1 MATWKGWAS
10 GLVAWL
16 GMGLAAVG
24 ADEKVALQDLARAD
38 DQSKVLVTLK
48 AEGLYRPG
56 PPPGSTSTE
65 SSKPLKLNVQT
76 RLEFVER
83 VLTTEDGKPTG
94 KAKRVARHVSQ
105 AAAAINGEIR
115 PTSAVLRPGVAL
127 LVAELK
133 GGSVTVHSPLGPL
146 TRSELEL
153 VQGAADPLT
162 LGSLLSDSP
171 VGTGDTWKVSD
182 DAARS
187 LSAYDTLIDNALT
200 AKVKS
205 IDSQT
210 ALIQL
215 DGNVRGSVL
224 GAEGKMLFAGT
235 VTLNRASMRIE
246 RLDLRR
252 SEARRPGAVEAGL
265 EVQSTLTVSRQPTEP
280 SERLTDNAVAGINSE
295 PDPSLEQLL
304 LISQDGKY
312 SLQHDRSWHTYWD
325 DQRST
330 VLKCLDKGAVVAQS
344 NLIYGPNAGKG
355 RHQDIKQFRDDLR
368 SALGSRFSSFLG
380 EGEVNGDPAGGFR
393 YKVGVQGREGQVGVV
408 WYYYLVASPEGDQL
422 LITFTMA
429 DNLLQSFGN
438 QDERLV
444 GSLRW
449 REPTTAP
456 SSSAKP

>member
-1 MATWKGWAS
+1 
-10 GLVAWL
+10 
-16 GMGLAAVG
+16 
-24 ADEKVALQDLARAD
+24 
-38 DQSKVLVTLK
+38 
-48 AEGLYRPG
+48 
-56 PPPGSTSTE
+56 
-65 SSKPLKLNVQT
+65 
-76 RLEFVER
+76 
-83 VLTTEDGKPTG
+83 
-94 KAKRVARHVSQ
+94 
-105 AAAAINGEIR
+105 
-115 PTSAVLRPGVAL
+115 
-127 LVAELK
+127 
-133 GGSVTVHSPLGPL
+133 
-146 TRSELEL
+146 
-153 VQGAADPLT
+153 
-162 LGSLLSDSP
+162 
-171 VGTGDTWKVSD
+171 
-182 DAARS
+182 
-187 LSAYDTLIDNALT
+187 
-200 AKVKS
+200 
-205 IDSQT
+205 
-210 ALIQL
+210 
-215 DGNVRGSVL
+215 
-224 GAEGKMLFAGT
+224 MLFAGT
-235 VTLNRASMRIE
+235 VTLNRTSMRIE

-280 SERLTDNAVAGINSE
+280 SERLSDNVVGGINSE

-330 VLKCLDKGAVVAQS
+330 VLKRLDKGTVVAQS